1 MMMELTSLYERGIK
15 MSFVGVST
23 FELIDRINGTVTW
36 ADEEVDP
43 CMRELC
49 DRYHIDFNAYNDY
62 ETLWDSITDKVY
74 EDVVIQCQY
83 MINDHEYAII
93 YLDSDVCTCYAVVN
107 GADHNYMFDVYESG
121 TMQECKEY
129 IKECVDNYD

>member
-1 MMMELTSLYERGIK
+1 MNERGIK

-23 FELIDRINGTVTW
+23 FELISLVNEAFTW
-36 ADEEVDP
+36 ADDNIEP

-49 DRYHIDFNAYNDY
+49 DRYNIDFDAFDDY
-62 ETLWDSITDKVY
+62 ETLWDRITDKVY
-74 EDVVIQCQY
+74 EDVVIQGQY

-107 GADHNYMFDVYESG
+107 GVDHNYMFDVYESG
-121 TMQECKEY
+121 TMRECKNY
-129 IKECVDNYD
+129 VKGCVDDDD